1 MGFRR
6 TRPGVTNRW
15 NHERGTWTSPDA
27 YANLPPYQAP
37 TATAT
42 LERIAHPVVEA
53 PAFKCY
59 RVIRLFMLQG
69 HLQIE
74 DIGFGSTPGQ
84 AMSIATHE
92 QWRCQV
98 LDPNGKVYSDNWRT
112 MERR

>member
-1 MGFRR
+1 
-6 TRPGVTNRW
+6 
-15 NHERGTWTSPDA
+15 
-27 YANLPPYQAP
+27 
-37 TATAT
+37 
-42 LERIAHPVVEA
+42 
-53 PAFKCY
+53 
-59 RVIRLFMLQG
+59 MLQG

-98 LDPNGKVYSDNWRT
+98 LDPNGKVYSDNWRS